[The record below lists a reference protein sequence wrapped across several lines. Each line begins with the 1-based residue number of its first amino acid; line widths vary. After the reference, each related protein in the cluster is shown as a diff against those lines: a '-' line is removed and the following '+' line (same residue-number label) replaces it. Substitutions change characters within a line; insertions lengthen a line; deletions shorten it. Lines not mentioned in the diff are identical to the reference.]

1 MQSDVRTVRVTEPD
15 VAVVNTVGFD
25 WIDICSDGS
34 STISWSDPGAY
45 TIPTAAGPV
54 VHGGMITMLADSAM
68 AWCVYGLEDPPEFL
82 TGDLRAEFIRAAPA
96 GPIIAHGSV
105 IRRTRR
111 VIFTAAEVR
120 SSDDTVLYAAARATQ
135 VVLDGSSRI
144 VLPGLHD

>member
-1 MQSDVRTVRVTEPD
+1 MQSDIRIVRVSEFD
-15 VAVVNTVGFD
+15 VAAASTVGFD
-25 WIDICSDGS
+25 WIDVRSDGS
-34 STISWSDPGAY
+34 ATISWSDTGGY
-45 TIPTAAGPV
+45 TIPTANGPV

-68 AWCVYGLEDPPEFL
+68 AWCVYGLADPPEFL

-120 SSDDTVLYAAARATQ
+120 SDDDTVLYAAARATQ
-135 VVLDGSSRI
+135 VVLDGPSRF
-144 VLPGLHD
+144 VLAGLHG